1 MAREV
6 ILGIDFGTSCTSA
19 GALVGDRVEL
29 VQDNG
34 DSVVPSV
41 VYLPERGTIEVGR
54 RAMMRQL
61 TDPSGVVRSVKRVLG
76 LRPDSP
82 LVRRYAGSVAFPVE
96 TKGDKVILK
105 LRTGDAAPEQLAAAV
120 ITRVR
125 ELAEQRFGALIKKA
139 VMTLS
144 AAPPEGYRA
153 ALMRAARIA
162 HLDVLEMVP
171 EPIAGALALGIH
183 AESVERR
190 VLVCDFGGG
199 TFDVSAVIQ
208 NGMKFTPVS
217 TFADPYLG
225 GDDFD
230 EAIAE
235 GLAGVIARKT
245 GYDMHRDSTR
255 WTELVF
261 RCESAKRQL
270 STQTEIPLQMRDAY
284 VHQGRTHNMEVS
296 LDRPWIEACWGDL
309 LSRSEA
315 VIDEALRRAGWTP
328 DQVDRAAL
336 IGGTSMIPA
345 FRALVGSKVGPDK
358 VMLSAQADVSVAIG
372 ATLLT
377 ARFSREPRN
386 VPMYTAPY

>member
-29 VQDNG
+29 VQDGG

-41 VYLPERGTIEVGR
+41 VYLPERGAIEVGR
-54 RAMMRQL
+54 RALMRQL

-76 LRPDSP
+76 LPPDSP
-82 LVRRYAGSVAFPVE
+82 LVRRYASSVAFPVE
-96 TKGDKVILK
+96 TKGDKVMLK

-120 ITRVR
+120 IARVR
-125 ELAEQRFGALIKKA
+125 ELAEQRFGAMIKKA

-153 ALMRAARIA
+153 SLLRAARIA
-162 HLDVLEMVP
+162 HLEVLELVP

-183 AESVERR
+183 AESAERR

-245 GYDMHRDSTR
+245 GYDMHRDSVR

-270 STQTEIPLQMRDAY
+270 STQTEVPLVMREAY
-284 VHQGRTHNMEVS
+284 IHERRACDLEIA
-296 LDRPWIEACWGDL
+296 LDRPWIEACWRDL
-309 LSRSEA
+309 LERSGA
-315 VIDEALRRAGWTP
+315 VIDEALRRAGWTA
-328 DQVDRAAL
+328 DHVDRAAL

-345 FRALVGSKVGPDK
+345 FRALVGSKVGPSK
-358 VMLSAQADVSVAIG
+358 VMLSTQADVSVAIG

-377 ARFSREPRN
+377 SRFLREPRN
-386 VPMYTAPY
+386 VPMYTSPY